1 MHRSIS
7 QCNSR
12 ISDNKLT
19 RNKAGLLLG
28 LGAYFLWGA
37 LPFYWK
43 ALNDASPSEIL
54 AHRGIWSL
62 VICISALKFRKEL
75 GNGFALLKNKRSAA
89 ILLAAS
95 GLLTINWFVYIW
107 SVSVDRVVESA
118 LGYYITPLITVTF
131 GVTFLHE
138 KLRKAQK
145 IAVGLAAVGVV
156 ILTVGYGSFPW
167 IALSLAVTW
176 GSYSLLKK
184 TLNAGALEALSVETL
199 FALIPNAGYI
209 IYLQQKGVGQFGH
222 SFPNT
227 LLLIGAGFATIAP
240 LLMFNGATLRL
251 PLTTVGLLQYITPTI
266 MFFIGILVN
275 HEDMVATK
283 LFGFVFIWVALIFL
297 GTDLVKSNRSI
308 DNSGA

>member
-1 MHRSIS
+1 M
-7 QCNSR
+7 
-12 ISDNKLT
+12 
-19 RNKAGLLLG
+19 
-28 LGAYFLWGA
+28 

-62 VICISALKFRKEL
+62 VICLSALKFRKEL

-89 ILLAAS
+89 ILLATS
-95 GLLTINWFVYIW
+95 GFLTINWFVYIW

-138 KLRKAQK
+138 KLMKAQK

>member
-1 MHRSIS
+1 
-7 QCNSR
+7 
-12 ISDNKLT
+12 LT

-54 AHRGIWSL
+54 AHRGFWSL
-62 VICISALKFRKEL
+62 VICLSALKFRKEL

-89 ILLAAS
+89 ILLATS
-95 GLLTINWFVYIW
+95 GFLTINWFVYIW

>member
-1 MHRSIS
+1 M
-7 QCNSR
+7 
-12 ISDNKLT
+12 T

-28 LGAYFLWGA
+28 LGAYLLWGA

-89 ILLAAS
+89 ILLATS

>member
-1 MHRSIS
+1 M
-7 QCNSR
+7 
-12 ISDNKLT
+12 T

-28 LGAYFLWGA
+28 LGAYLLWGA

-54 AHRGIWSL
+54 ANRGIWSL
-62 VICISALKFRKEL
+62 VICVSALKFRKQL
-75 GNGFALLKNKRSAA
+75 GNGFALLKNRRSAT
-89 ILLAAS
+89 ILLATS
-95 GLLTINWFVYIW
+95 GFLTINWFVYIW

-167 IALSLAVTW
+167 IALSLAITW

-184 TLNAGALEALSVETL
+184 TLNARALEALSVETL
-199 FALIPNAGYI
+199 FALIPNVGYL
-209 IYLQQKGVGQFGH
+209 IYLESKGSAQFGH
-222 SFPNT
+222 SAPNT

-275 HEDMVATK
+275 HEDMVASK
-283 LFGFVFIWVALIFL
+283 LIGFIFIWIALAFL

-308 DNSGA
+308 DNGRA

>member
-1 MHRSIS
+1 
-7 QCNSR
+7 
-12 ISDNKLT
+12 LT

-62 VICISALKFRKEL
+62 VICLSALKFRKEL

-89 ILLAAS
+89 ILLATS
-95 GLLTINWFVYIW
+95 GFLTINWFVYIW

>member
-1 MHRSIS
+1 M
-7 QCNSR
+7 
-12 ISDNKLT
+12 
-19 RNKAGLLLG
+19 
-28 LGAYFLWGA
+28 

-62 VICISALKFRKEL
+62 VICLSALKFRKEL

-89 ILLAAS
+89 ILLATS
-95 GLLTINWFVYIW
+95 GFLTINWFVYIW

-199 FALIPNAGYI
+199 FALIPNVGYL
-209 IYLQQKGVGQFGH
+209 IYLESKGSAQFGH

-227 LLLIGAGFATIAP
+227 LLSIGAGFATIAP

>member
-1 MHRSIS
+1 M
-7 QCNSR
+7 
-12 ISDNKLT
+12 T

-28 LGAYFLWGA
+28 LGAYLLWGA

-89 ILLAAS
+89 ILLATS

-283 LFGFVFIWVALIFL
+283 LFGFVFIWGALIFL

>member
-1 MHRSIS
+1 M
-7 QCNSR
+7 
-12 ISDNKLT
+12 
-19 RNKAGLLLG
+19 
-28 LGAYFLWGA
+28 

-62 VICISALKFRKEL
+62 VICLSALKFRKEL

-89 ILLAAS
+89 ILLATS

>member
-1 MHRSIS
+1 M
-7 QCNSR
+7 
-12 ISDNKLT
+12 T

-62 VICISALKFRKEL
+62 VICLSALKFRKEL

-89 ILLAAS
+89 ILLATS
-95 GLLTINWFVYIW
+95 GFLTINWFVYIW

>member
-1 MHRSIS
+1 M
-7 QCNSR
+7 
-12 ISDNKLT
+12 T

-28 LGAYFLWGA
+28 LGAYFLWGM

-62 VICISALKFRKEL
+62 VICLSALKFRKEL

-89 ILLAAS
+89 ILLATS
-95 GLLTINWFVYIW
+95 GFLTINWFVYIW

-131 GVTFLHE
+131 GVTFLNE

>member
-1 MHRSIS
+1 
-7 QCNSR
+7 
-12 ISDNKLT
+12 LT

-28 LGAYFLWGA
+28 LGAYFLWGM
-37 LPFYWK
+37 LPCHWK

-62 VICISALKFRKEL
+62 VICLSALKFRKEL

-89 ILLAAS
+89 ILLATS
-95 GLLTINWFVYIW
+95 GFLTINWFVYIW

>member
-1 MHRSIS
+1 M
-7 QCNSR
+7 
-12 ISDNKLT
+12 T

-54 AHRGIWSL
+54 ANRGIWSL
-62 VICISALKFRKEL
+62 VICVSALKFRKQL
-75 GNGFALLKNKRSAA
+75 GNGFALLRNKRSAI
-89 ILLAAS
+89 ILLSTS
-95 GLLTINWFVYIW
+95 GFLTINWFVYIW

-118 LGYYITPLITVTF
+118 LGYYMTPLITVTF

-145 IAVGLAAVGVV
+145 IAVGLAAIGVV

-167 IALSLAVTW
+167 IAVSLAVTW

-199 FALIPNAGYI
+199 FALIPNVGYL
-209 IYLQQKGVGQFGH
+209 IYLESKGTAQFGH

-275 HEDMVATK
+275 HEDMVASK
-283 LFGFVFIWVALIFL
+283 LIGFIFIWIALVFL
-297 GTDLVKSNRSI
+297 GTDLVKSSRSI

>member
-1 MHRSIS
+1 
-7 QCNSR
+7 
-12 ISDNKLT
+12 LT

-54 AHRGIWSL
+54 ANRGIWSL
-62 VICISALKFRKEL
+62 VICVSALKFRKQL
-75 GNGFALLKNKRSAA
+75 GNGFALLRNRRSAI
-89 ILLAAS
+89 ILLSTS
-95 GLLTINWFVYIW
+95 GFLTINWFVYIW

-118 LGYYITPLITVTF
+118 LGYYMTPLITVTF

-145 IAVGLAAVGVV
+145 IAVGLAAIGVV

-167 IALSLAVTW
+167 IAVSLAVTW

-199 FALIPNAGYI
+199 FALIPNVGYL
-209 IYLQQKGVGQFGH
+209 IYLESKGTAQFGH

-275 HEDMVATK
+275 HEDMVASK
-283 LFGFVFIWVALIFL
+283 LIGFIFIWIALVFL
-297 GTDLVKSNRSI
+297 GTDLVKSSRSI

>member
-1 MHRSIS
+1 M
-7 QCNSR
+7 
-12 ISDNKLT
+12 
-19 RNKAGLLLG
+19 
-28 LGAYFLWGA
+28 

-62 VICISALKFRKEL
+62 VICLSALKFRKEL

-89 ILLAAS
+89 ILLATS
-95 GLLTINWFVYIW
+95 GFLTINWFVYIW

-199 FALIPNAGYI
+199 FALIPNVGYL
-209 IYLQQKGVGQFGH
+209 IYLESKGSAQFGH

-251 PLTTVGLLQYITPTI
+251 PLTTVGLLQYITPTLQ
-266 MFFIGILVN
+266 FSIGVWVLN
-275 HEDMVATK
+275 EDMPTARWIGFLIIWAALVTLAIDLIKSSRTVNNSVA
-283 LFGFVFIWVALIFL
+283 
-297 GTDLVKSNRSI
+297 
-308 DNSGA
+308 

>member
-1 MHRSIS
+1 M
-7 QCNSR
+7 
-12 ISDNKLT
+12 T

-28 LGAYFLWGA
+28 LGAYLLWGM

-43 ALNDASPSEIL
+43 ALSDASPSEIL
-54 AHRGIWSL
+54 ANRGIWSL
-62 VICISALKFRKEL
+62 IICVSALKFRRQL
-75 GNGFALLKNKRSAA
+75 GNGFALLKNRRSAA
-89 ILLAAS
+89 ILLATS
-95 GLLTINWFVYIW
+95 GFLTINWFVYIW

-118 LGYYITPLITVTF
+118 LGYYMTPLITVAF

-145 IAVGLAAVGVV
+145 VAVGLAAVGVA
-156 ILTVGYGSFPW
+156 ILTIGYGSFPW
-167 IALSLAVTW
+167 IAVSLAVTW

-199 FALIPNAGYI
+199 FALIPNVGYLF
-209 IYLQQKGVGQFGH
+209 YLESKGTAQFGH
-222 SFPNT
+222 SVPNT

-283 LFGFVFIWVALIFL
+283 LFGFVFIWLALIFL

>member
-1 MHRSIS
+1 M
-7 QCNSR
+7 
-12 ISDNKLT
+12 T

-28 LGAYFLWGA
+28 LGAYLLWGA

-89 ILLAAS
+89 ILLATS

-222 SFPNT
+222 SFSNT

>member
-1 MHRSIS
+1 M
-7 QCNSR
+7 
-12 ISDNKLT
+12 T

-28 LGAYFLWGA
+28 LGAYLLWGM

-43 ALNDASPSEIL
+43 ALSDASPSEIL
-54 AHRGIWSL
+54 ANRGIWSL
-62 VICISALKFRKEL
+62 IICVSALKFRRQL
-75 GNGFALLKNKRSAA
+75 GNGFALLKNRRSAA
-89 ILLAAS
+89 ILLATS
-95 GLLTINWFVYIW
+95 GFLTINWFVYIW

-118 LGYYITPLITVTF
+118 LGYYMTPLITVAF

-145 IAVGLAAVGVV
+145 VAVGLAAVGVA
-156 ILTVGYGSFPW
+156 ILTIGYGSFPW

-199 FALIPNAGYI
+199 FALIPNVGYLF
-209 IYLQQKGVGQFGH
+209 YLESKGTAQFGH
-222 SFPNT
+222 SIPNT

-283 LFGFVFIWVALIFL
+283 LFGFVFIWLALIFL

>member
-1 MHRSIS
+1 M
-7 QCNSR
+7 
-12 ISDNKLT
+12 
-19 RNKAGLLLG
+19 LG
-28 LGAYFLWGA
+28 LGAYLLWGA

-54 AHRGIWSL
+54 ANRGIWSL
-62 VICISALKFRKEL
+62 VICVSALKFRKQL
-75 GNGFALLKNKRSAA
+75 GNGFALLKNRRSAT
-89 ILLAAS
+89 ILLATS
-95 GLLTINWFVYIW
+95 GFLTINWFVYIW

-167 IALSLAVTW
+167 IALSLAITW

-199 FALIPNAGYI
+199 FALIPNVGYL
-209 IYLQQKGVGQFGH
+209 IYLESKGSAQFGH
-222 SFPNT
+222 SAPNT

-275 HEDMVATK
+275 HEDMVASK
-283 LFGFVFIWVALIFL
+283 LIGFIFIWIALAFL

-308 DNSGA
+308 DNGRA

>member
-1 MHRSIS
+1 M
-7 QCNSR
+7 
-12 ISDNKLT
+12 
-19 RNKAGLLLG
+19 
-28 LGAYFLWGA
+28 

-43 ALNDASPSEIL
+43 ALNEASPSEIL
-54 AHRGIWSL
+54 ANRGIWSL
-62 VICISALKFRKEL
+62 IICVSALKFRRQL
-75 GNGFALLKNKRSAA
+75 GNGFALLKNRRSAA
-89 ILLAAS
+89 ILLATS
-95 GLLTINWFVYIW
+95 GFLTINWFVYIW

-118 LGYYITPLITVTF
+118 LGYYMTPLITVAF

-145 IAVGLAAVGVV
+145 VAVGLAAVGVA
-156 ILTVGYGSFPW
+156 ILTIGYGSFPW

-199 FALIPNAGYI
+199 FALIPNVGYLF
-209 IYLQQKGVGQFGH
+209 YLESKGTAQFGH
-222 SFPNT
+222 SVPNT

-283 LFGFVFIWVALIFL
+283 LFGFVFIWLALIFL

>member
-1 MHRSIS
+1 M
-7 QCNSR
+7 
-12 ISDNKLT
+12 T

-28 LGAYFLWGA
+28 LGAYLLWGA

-54 AHRGIWSL
+54 ANRGIWSL
-62 VICISALKFRKEL
+62 VICVSALKFRKQL
-75 GNGFALLKNKRSAA
+75 GNGFALLKNRRSAT
-89 ILLAAS
+89 ILLATS
-95 GLLTINWFVYIW
+95 GFLTINWFVYIW

-145 IAVGLAAVGVV
+145 IAVGLAAVGVM

-167 IALSLAVTW
+167 IALSLAITW

-199 FALIPNAGYI
+199 FALIPNVGYL
-209 IYLQQKGVGQFGH
+209 IYLESKGSAQFGH
-222 SFPNT
+222 SAPNT

-275 HEDMVATK
+275 HEDMVASK
-283 LFGFVFIWVALIFL
+283 LIGFIFIWIALAFL

-308 DNSGA
+308 DNGRA

>member
-1 MHRSIS
+1 M
-7 QCNSR
+7 
-12 ISDNKLT
+12 
-19 RNKAGLLLG
+19 
-28 LGAYFLWGA
+28 

-43 ALNDASPSEIL
+43 ALSDASPSEIL
-54 AHRGIWSL
+54 ANRGIWSL
-62 VICISALKFRKEL
+62 IICVSALKFRRQL
-75 GNGFALLKNKRSAA
+75 GNGFALLKNRRSAA
-89 ILLAAS
+89 ILLATS
-95 GLLTINWFVYIW
+95 GFLTINWFVYIW

-118 LGYYITPLITVTF
+118 LGYYMTPLITVAF

-145 IAVGLAAVGVV
+145 VAVGLAAVGVA
-156 ILTVGYGSFPW
+156 ILTIGYGSFPW

-199 FALIPNAGYI
+199 FALIPNVGYLF
-209 IYLQQKGVGQFGH
+209 YLESKGTAQFGH
-222 SFPNT
+222 SIPNT

-283 LFGFVFIWVALIFL
+283 LFGFVFIWLALIFL

>member
-1 MHRSIS
+1 M
-7 QCNSR
+7 
-12 ISDNKLT
+12 T
-19 RNKAGLLLG
+19 RNKAG
-28 LGAYFLWGA
+28 
-37 LPFYWK
+37 
-43 ALNDASPSEIL
+43 NDASPSEIL
-54 AHRGIWSL
+54 ANRGIWSL
-62 VICISALKFRKEL
+62 VICVSALKFRKQL
-75 GNGFALLKNKRSAA
+75 VNGFALLKNRRSAV
-89 ILLAAS
+89 ILLSTS
-95 GLLTINWFVYIW
+95 GFLTINWFVYIW

-118 LGYYITPLITVTF
+118 LGYYMTPLITVAF

-138 KLRKAQK
+138 KLRRAQK

-199 FALIPNAGYI
+199 FALIPNVGYL
-209 IYLQQKGVGQFGH
+209 IYLESKGSAQFGH

>member
-1 MHRSIS
+1 M
-7 QCNSR
+7 
-12 ISDNKLT
+12 
-19 RNKAGLLLG
+19 
-28 LGAYFLWGA
+28 

-43 ALNDASPSEIL
+43 ALSDASPSEIL
-54 AHRGIWSL
+54 ANRGIWSL
-62 VICISALKFRKEL
+62 IICVSALKFRRQL
-75 GNGFALLKNKRSAA
+75 GNGFALLKNRRSAA
-89 ILLAAS
+89 ILLATS
-95 GLLTINWFVYIW
+95 GFLTINWFVYIW

-118 LGYYITPLITVTF
+118 LGYYMTPLITVAF

-145 IAVGLAAVGVV
+145 VAVGLAAVGVA
-156 ILTVGYGSFPW
+156 ILTIGYGSFPW
-167 IALSLAVTW
+167 IAVSLAVTW

-199 FALIPNAGYI
+199 FALIPNVGYLF
-209 IYLQQKGVGQFGH
+209 YLESKGTAQFVH
-222 SFPNT
+222 SIPNT

-283 LFGFVFIWVALIFL
+283 LFGFVFIWLALIFL

>member
-1 MHRSIS
+1 M
-7 QCNSR
+7 
-12 ISDNKLT
+12 T

-54 AHRGIWSL
+54 ANRGIWSL
-62 VICISALKFRKEL
+62 VICVSALKFRKQL
-75 GNGFALLKNKRSAA
+75 GNGFALLRNKRSAI
-89 ILLAAS
+89 ILLSTS
-95 GLLTINWFVYIW
+95 GFLTINWFVYIW

-118 LGYYITPLITVTF
+118 LGYYMTPLITVTF

-145 IAVGLAAVGVV
+145 IAVGLAAIGVV

-167 IALSLAVTW
+167 IAVSLAVTW

-199 FALIPNAGYI
+199 FALIPNVGYL
-209 IYLQQKGVGQFGH
+209 IYMESKGTAQFGH

-275 HEDMVATK
+275 HEDMVASK
-283 LFGFVFIWVALIFL
+283 LIGFIFIWIALVFL
-297 GTDLVKSNRSI
+297 GTDLVKSSRSI

>member
-1 MHRSIS
+1 M
-7 QCNSR
+7 
-12 ISDNKLT
+12 T

-28 LGAYFLWGA
+28 LGAYLLWGA

-89 ILLAAS
+89 ILLATS
-95 GLLTINWFVYIW
+95 GFLTINWFVYIW

-138 KLRKAQK
+138 KLMKAQK

>member
-1 MHRSIS
+1 M
-7 QCNSR
+7 
-12 ISDNKLT
+12 T

-28 LGAYFLWGA
+28 LGAYLLWGA

-54 AHRGIWSL
+54 ANRGIWSL
-62 VICISALKFRKEL
+62 VICVSALKFRKQL
-75 GNGFALLKNKRSAA
+75 VNGFALLKNRRSAV
-89 ILLAAS
+89 ILLSTS
-95 GLLTINWFVYIW
+95 GFLTINWFVYIW

-118 LGYYITPLITVTF
+118 LGYYMTPLITVAF

-138 KLRKAQK
+138 KLRRAQK

>member
-1 MHRSIS
+1 M
-7 QCNSR
+7 
-12 ISDNKLT
+12 
-19 RNKAGLLLG
+19 
-28 LGAYFLWGA
+28 
-37 LPFYWK
+37 
-43 ALNDASPSEIL
+43 
-54 AHRGIWSL
+54 
-62 VICISALKFRKEL
+62 
-75 GNGFALLKNKRSAA
+75 
-89 ILLAAS
+89 
-95 GLLTINWFVYIW
+95 
-107 SVSVDRVVESA
+107 VESA

>member
-1 MHRSIS
+1 M
-7 QCNSR
+7 
-12 ISDNKLT
+12 T

-28 LGAYFLWGA
+28 LGAYLLWGA

-54 AHRGIWSL
+54 ANRGIWSL
-62 VICISALKFRKEL
+62 VICVSALKFRKQL
-75 GNGFALLKNKRSAA
+75 GNGFALLKNRRSAT
-89 ILLAAS
+89 ILLVTS
-95 GLLTINWFVYIW
+95 GFLTINWFVYIW

-167 IALSLAVTW
+167 IALSLAITW

-199 FALIPNAGYI
+199 FALIPNVGYL
-209 IYLQQKGVGQFGH
+209 IYLESKGSAQFGH
-222 SFPNT
+222 SAPNT

-275 HEDMVATK
+275 HEDMVASK
-283 LFGFVFIWVALIFL
+283 LIGFIFIWIALAFL

-308 DNSGA
+308 DNGRA

>member
-1 MHRSIS
+1 M
-7 QCNSR
+7 
-12 ISDNKLT
+12 T

-28 LGAYFLWGA
+28 LGAYLLWGM

-43 ALNDASPSEIL
+43 ALSDASPSEIL
-54 AHRGIWSL
+54 ANRGIWSL
-62 VICISALKFRKEL
+62 IICVSALKFRRQL
-75 GNGFALLKNKRSAA
+75 GNGFALLKNRRSAA
-89 ILLAAS
+89 ILLATS
-95 GLLTINWFVYIW
+95 GFLTINWFVYIW

-118 LGYYITPLITVTF
+118 LGYYMTPLITVAF

-145 IAVGLAAVGVV
+145 VAVGLAAVGVA
-156 ILTVGYGSFPW
+156 ILTIGYGSFPW
-167 IALSLAVTW
+167 IAVSLAVTW

-199 FALIPNAGYI
+199 FALIPNVGYLF
-209 IYLQQKGVGQFGH
+209 YLESKGTAQFGH
-222 SFPNT
+222 SIPNT

-283 LFGFVFIWVALIFL
+283 LFGFVFIWLALIFL